1 MAAILHG
8 IFGVEAHNIGAIPT
22 SGKRDHPS
30 VNSLEA
36 MERNVEIKA
45 RVADLP
51 AVSARAQAI
60 ADHAPRVL
68 DQEDTFFRCRNG
80 RLKLRRCGDGG
91 AELIYYLR
99 PNRADARESRYMRSA
114 CTDPD
119 ALARVLAGALG
130 IRGVVRKQRTLLFA
144 GRIRIHLDRVEAL
157 GDFVEVEVVL
167 RPEESIVEGACAA
180 DGMMKLLDIDRGKW
194 VAESY
199 IDLLVDANP

>member
-1 MAAILHG
+1 
-8 IFGVEAHNIGAIPT
+8 
-22 SGKRDHPS
+22 
-30 VNSLEA
+30 

-45 RVADLP
+45 RVADLS

-68 DQEDTFFRCRNG
+68 NQEDTFFRCQNG
-80 RLKLRRCGDGG
+80 RLKLRRCRDGG

-99 PNRADARESRYMRSA
+99 PNSADARESRYMRSA

-119 ALARVLAGALG
+119 VLAGVLAGALG
-130 IRGVVRKQRTLLFA
+130 ILGVVRKRRTLLLA

-157 GDFVEVEVVL
+157 GDFVEVEVLL
-167 RPEESIVEGACAA
+167 RPEESIAEGACAA
-180 DGMMKLLDIDRGKW
+180 ESMMKLLDIDPGAW

-199 IDLLVDANP
+199 IDLLVDTNP